1 MTSFDTAFRDLLRLA
16 PGPVF
21 PRARALYFHK
31 YPLEGKGAAP
41 FRTHL
46 MDEEIEEPEALQ
58 GGGYLV
64 RALRFAVVF
73 WDGVPV
79 ASTPNFAAYLTQQ
92 WQLNPVDLKQESGLW
107 FRDEGHY
114 ASFTAPALYRSKSAE
129 DGQDP
134 L

>member
-1 MTSFDTAFRDLLRLA
+1 MTSFESAFRDLLRLA
-16 PGPVF
+16 PGPIF

-46 MDEEIEEPEALQ
+46 MEEEIEEPEALQ
-58 GGGYLV
+58 GGGSLV
-64 RALRFAVVF
+64 RAR
-73 WDGVPV
+73 
-79 ASTPNFAAYLTQQ
+79 SAYLSQQ
-92 WQLNPVDLKQESGLW
+92 WQLNPADLKQESGLW

-134 L
+134 P